1 MILVTGG
8 AGFIGS
14 NFVLN
19 WLSTQNEGLINLDSL
34 SYAADLNNLESI
46 SENKEYFFIKGNI
59 EDENL
64 IEHILEKYN
73 PRAVIN
79 FAAETHVDR
88 SIEDP
93 ETFMKTNILGTFHLL
108 NASLKF
114 WKKISSDDQKKFKFL
129 HISTDEVFGSLS
141 LEDEKS
147 NELSLYKPNSPYS
160 ASKAASNHLVRAWGE
175 TYKLPVIT
183 TNCTNNYG
191 PHQYPEKLIPLLIH
205 NCLNNKKLPIYGK
218 GENVRDW
225 LYVED
230 HCEAIK
236 TVLVN
241 GSIGE
246 TYNISG
252 NNEKTNIE
260 IAVTVCSTLDEIK
273 PRKDNSSYKELI
285 EFVED
290 RPGHDFRYSLDISK
304 IKKELN
310 WQPQE
315 TFETGI
321 RKTVK
326 WYLENKDWCER
337 VQDRSYQ
344 GQRLGVIKQ

>member
-46 SENKEYFFIKGNI
+46 SENKEYFFIKGSI
-59 EDENL
+59 EDQNL
-64 IEHILEKYN
+64 IEKILEKYN

-88 SIEDP
+88 SIENP
-93 ETFMKTNILGTFHLL
+93 EIFMKTNIFGTFHLL

-114 WKKISSDDQKKFKFL
+114 WKKISLDDQKKFKFL

-147 NELSLYKPNSPYS
+147 NELSPYKPNSPYS
-160 ASKAASNHLVRAWGE
+160 ASKAASDHLVRAWGE

-191 PHQYPEKLIPLLIH
+191 PHQFPEKLIPLLIH

-236 TVLVN
+236 EVLVK

-246 TYNISG
+246 TYNIGG

-260 IAVTVCSTLDEIK
+260 IAETVCSALDEIK
-273 PRKDNSSYKELI
+273 PRKNNSSYKELI
-285 EFVED
+285 TFVED

-315 TFETGI
+315 TFESGI
-321 RKTVK
+321 RKTIL
-326 WYLENKDWCER
+326 WYLENMNDINPE
-337 VQDRSYQ
+337 
-344 GQRLGVIKQ
+344 

>member
-46 SENKEYFFIKGNI
+46 SENKEYFFIKGSI
-59 EDENL
+59 EDQNL
-64 IEHILEKYN
+64 IEKILEKYN

-88 SIEDP
+88 SIENP
-93 ETFMKTNILGTFHLL
+93 EIFMKTNIFGTFHLL

-114 WKKISSDDQKKFKFL
+114 WKKISLDDQKKFKFL

-147 NELSLYKPNSPYS
+147 NELSPYKPNSPYS
-160 ASKAASNHLVRAWGE
+160 ASKAASDHLVRAWGE

-191 PHQYPEKLIPLLIH
+191 PHQFPEKLIPLLIH

-236 TVLVN
+236 EVLVK

-246 TYNISG
+246 TYNIGG

-260 IAVTVCSTLDEIK
+260 IVKTVCSTLDEIK
-273 PRKDNSSYKELI
+273 PRKNNSSYKELI
-285 EFVED
+285 TFVED

-315 TFETGI
+315 TFESGI
-321 RKTVK
+321 RKTSL
-326 WYLENKDWCER
+326 WYLENMNDINPE
-337 VQDRSYQ
+337 
-344 GQRLGVIKQ
+344 

>member
-46 SENKEYFFIKGNI
+46 SENKEYFFIKGSI
-59 EDENL
+59 EDQNL
-64 IEHILEKYN
+64 IEKILEKYN

-88 SIEDP
+88 SIENP
-93 ETFMKTNILGTFHLL
+93 EIFMKTNIFGTFHLL

-114 WKKISSDDQKKFKFL
+114 WKKISLDDQKKFKFL

-147 NELSLYKPNSPYS
+147 NELSPYKPNSPYS
-160 ASKAASNHLVRAWGE
+160 ASKAASDHLVRAWGE

-191 PHQYPEKLIPLLIH
+191 PHQFPEKLIPLLIH

-236 TVLVN
+236 EVLVK

-246 TYNISG
+246 TYNIGG

-260 IAVTVCSTLDEIK
+260 IVKTVCSTLDEIK
-273 PRKDNSSYKELI
+273 PRKNNSSYKELI
-285 EFVED
+285 TFVED

-310 WQPQE
+310 WRPQE
-315 TFETGI
+315 TFESGI
-321 RKTVK
+321 RKTIL
-326 WYLENKDWCER
+326 WYLENMNDINPE
-337 VQDRSYQ
+337 
-344 GQRLGVIKQ
+344 

>member
-46 SENKEYFFIKGNI
+46 SENKEYFFIKGSI
-59 EDENL
+59 EDQNL
-64 IEHILEKYN
+64 IEKILEKYN

-88 SIEDP
+88 SIENP
-93 ETFMKTNILGTFHLL
+93 EIFMKTNIFGTFHLL

-114 WKKISSDDQKKFKFL
+114 WKKISLDNQKKFKFL

-147 NELSLYKPNSPYS
+147 NELSPYKPNSPYS
-160 ASKAASNHLVRAWGE
+160 ASKAASDHLVRAWGE

-191 PHQYPEKLIPLLIH
+191 PHQFPEKLIPLLIH

-236 TVLVN
+236 EVLVK

-246 TYNISG
+246 TYNIGG

-260 IAVTVCSTLDEIK
+260 IVKTVCSALDEIK
-273 PRKDNSSYKELI
+273 PRKNNSSYKELI
-285 EFVED
+285 TFVED

-315 TFETGI
+315 TFESGI
-321 RKTVK
+321 RKTIL
-326 WYLENKDWCER
+326 WYLENMNDINPE
-337 VQDRSYQ
+337 
-344 GQRLGVIKQ
+344 

>member
-46 SENKEYFFIKGNI
+46 SENKEYFFIKGSI
-59 EDENL
+59 EDQNL
-64 IEHILEKYN
+64 IEKILEKYN

-88 SIEDP
+88 SIENP
-93 ETFMKTNILGTFHLL
+93 EIFMKTNIFGTFHLL

-114 WKKISSDDQKKFKFL
+114 WKKNSLDNQKKFKFL

-147 NELSLYKPNSPYS
+147 NELSPYKPNSPYS
-160 ASKAASNHLVRAWGE
+160 ASKAASDHLVRAWGE

-191 PHQYPEKLIPLLIH
+191 PHQFPEKLIPLLIH

-236 TVLVN
+236 EVLVK

-246 TYNISG
+246 SYNIGG

-260 IAVTVCSTLDEIK
+260 IVKTVCSTLDEIK
-273 PRKDNSSYKELI
+273 PRKNNSSYKELI
-285 EFVED
+285 TFVED

-315 TFETGI
+315 TFESGI
-321 RKTVK
+321 RKTIL
-326 WYLENKDWCER
+326 WYLENMNDINPE
-337 VQDRSYQ
+337 
-344 GQRLGVIKQ
+344 

>member
-34 SYAADLNNLESI
+34 SYAADLNKLESI
-46 SENKEYFFIKGNI
+46 SENKEYFFIKGSI
-59 EDENL
+59 EDQNL
-64 IEHILEKYN
+64 IEKILEKYN

-88 SIEDP
+88 SIENP
-93 ETFMKTNILGTFHLL
+93 EIFMKTNIFGTFHLL

-114 WKKISSDDQKKFKFL
+114 WKKISLDNQKKFKFL

-147 NELSLYKPNSPYS
+147 NELSPYKPNSPYS
-160 ASKAASNHLVRAWGE
+160 ASKAASDHLVRAWGE

-191 PHQYPEKLIPLLIH
+191 PHQFPEKLIPLLIH

-236 TVLVN
+236 EVLEN

-246 TYNISG
+246 TYNIGG

-260 IAVTVCSTLDEIK
+260 IVKTVCSTLDEIK
-273 PRKDNSSYKELI
+273 PRKNNSSYKELI
-285 EFVED
+285 TFVED

-310 WQPQE
+310 WVPQE
-315 TFETGI
+315 TFESGI
-321 RKTVK
+321 RKTIL
-326 WYLENKDWCER
+326 WYLEKMNDINPE
-337 VQDRSYQ
+337 
-344 GQRLGVIKQ
+344 

>member
-46 SENKEYFFIKGNI
+46 SENKEYFFIKGSI
-59 EDENL
+59 EDQNL
-64 IEHILEKYN
+64 IEQILEKYN

-93 ETFMKTNILGTFHLL
+93 EIFIKTNILGTFHLL
-108 NASLKF
+108 NTSLKF
-114 WKKISSDDQKKFKFL
+114 WKKISLDNQKKFKFL

-147 NELSLYKPNSPYS
+147 NELSPYKPNSPYS
-160 ASKAASNHLVRAWGE
+160 ASKAASDHLVRAWGE

-191 PHQYPEKLIPLLIH
+191 PHQFPEKLIPLLIH

-236 TVLVN
+236 EVLVK

-246 TYNISG
+246 TYNIGG

-260 IAVTVCSTLDEIK
+260 IVKTVCSTLDEIK
-273 PRKDNSSYKELI
+273 PRKNNSSYKELI
-285 EFVED
+285 TFVED

-315 TFETGI
+315 TFESGI
-321 RKTVK
+321 RKTIL
-326 WYLENKDWCER
+326 WYLENMNDINPE
-337 VQDRSYQ
+337 
-344 GQRLGVIKQ
+344 

>member
-46 SENKEYFFIKGNI
+46 SENKEYFFIKGSI
-59 EDENL
+59 EDQNL
-64 IEHILEKYN
+64 IEQILEKYN

-93 ETFMKTNILGTFHLL
+93 EIFIKTNILGTFHLL

-114 WKKISSDDQKKFKFL
+114 WKKISLDNQKKFKFL

-147 NELSLYKPNSPYS
+147 NELSPYKPNSPYS
-160 ASKAASNHLVRAWGE
+160 ASKAASDHLVRAWGE

-191 PHQYPEKLIPLLIH
+191 PHQFPEKLIPLLIH
-205 NCLNNKKLPIYGK
+205 NCLNNKKLPIYGN

-236 TVLVN
+236 EVLVK

-246 TYNISG
+246 TYNIGG

-260 IAVTVCSTLDEIK
+260 IVKTVCSTLDEIK
-273 PRKDNSSYKELI
+273 PRKNNSSYKELI
-285 EFVED
+285 TFVED

-315 TFETGI
+315 TFESGI
-321 RKTVK
+321 RKTIL
-326 WYLENKDWCER
+326 WYLENMNDICPE
-337 VQDRSYQ
+337 
-344 GQRLGVIKQ
+344 

>member
-46 SENKEYFFIKGNI
+46 SENKEYFFIKGSI
-59 EDENL
+59 EDQNL
-64 IEHILEKYN
+64 IEKILEKYN

-88 SIEDP
+88 SIENP
-93 ETFMKTNILGTFHLL
+93 EIFMKTNIFGTFHLL

-114 WKKISSDDQKKFKFL
+114 WKKISLDDQKKFKFL

-147 NELSLYKPNSPYS
+147 NELSPYKPNSPYS
-160 ASKAASNHLVRAWGE
+160 ASKAASDHLVRAWGE

-191 PHQYPEKLIPLLIH
+191 PHQFPEKLIPLLIH

-236 TVLVN
+236 EVLVK

-246 TYNISG
+246 TYNIGG

-260 IAVTVCSTLDEIK
+260 IAETVCSALDEIK
-273 PRKDNSSYKELI
+273 PRKNNSSYKELI
-285 EFVED
+285 TFVED

-310 WQPQE
+310 WRPQE
-315 TFETGI
+315 TFESGI
-321 RKTVK
+321 RKTIL
-326 WYLENKDWCER
+326 WYLENMNDINPE
-337 VQDRSYQ
+337 
-344 GQRLGVIKQ
+344 

>member
-19 WLSTQNEGLINLDSL
+19 WLSTQNEGLVNLDSL

-46 SENKEYFFIKGNI
+46 SENKEYFFIKGSI
-59 EDENL
+59 EDQNL
-64 IEHILEKYN
+64 IEKILEKYN

-88 SIEDP
+88 SIENP
-93 ETFMKTNILGTFHLL
+93 EIFMKTNIFGTFHLL

-114 WKKISSDDQKKFKFL
+114 WKKISSEKQKKFKFL

-147 NELSLYKPNSPYS
+147 NELSPYKPNSPYS
-160 ASKAASNHLVRAWGE
+160 ASKAASDHLVRVWGE

-191 PHQYPEKLIPLLIH
+191 PHQFPEKLIPLLIH

-236 TVLVN
+236 EVLVK

-246 TYNISG
+246 TYNIGG

-260 IAVTVCSTLDEIK
+260 IVKTVCSTLDEIK
-273 PRKDNSSYKELI
+273 PRKNNSSYKELI
-285 EFVED
+285 TFVED

-315 TFETGI
+315 TFESGI
-321 RKTVK
+321 RKTIL
-326 WYLENKDWCER
+326 WYLENMNDINPE
-337 VQDRSYQ
+337 
-344 GQRLGVIKQ
+344 

>member
-59 EDENL
+59 EDQNL
-64 IEHILEKYN
+64 IEKILEKYN

-88 SIEDP
+88 SIENP
-93 ETFMKTNILGTFHLL
+93 VIFMKTNIFGTFHLL

-114 WKKISSDDQKKFKFL
+114 WKTISLDDQKKFKFL

-147 NELSLYKPNSPYS
+147 NELSPYKPNSPYS
-160 ASKAASNHLVRAWGE
+160 ASKAASDHLVRAWGE

-191 PHQYPEKLIPLLIH
+191 PHQFPEKLIPLLIH

-218 GENVRDW
+218 GQNIRDW

-236 TVLVN
+236 EVLLK

-246 TYNISG
+246 TYNIGG

-260 IAVTVCSTLDEIK
+260 IVKTVCSTLDEIK
-273 PRKDNSSYKELI
+273 PRKNNSSYKELI
-285 EFVED
+285 TFVED

-315 TFETGI
+315 TFESGI
-321 RKTVK
+321 RKTIL
-326 WYLENKDWCER
+326 WYLENMNDINPE
-337 VQDRSYQ
+337 
-344 GQRLGVIKQ
+344 

>member
-46 SENKEYFFIKGNI
+46 SENKEYFFIKGSI
-59 EDENL
+59 EDQNL
-64 IEHILEKYN
+64 IEKILEKYN

-88 SIEDP
+88 SIENP
-93 ETFMKTNILGTFHLL
+93 EIFMKTNIFGTFHLL

-114 WKKISSDDQKKFKFL
+114 WKKISLDDQKKFKFL

-147 NELSLYKPNSPYS
+147 NELSPYKPNSPYS
-160 ASKAASNHLVRAWGE
+160 ASKAASDHLVRAWGE

-191 PHQYPEKLIPLLIH
+191 PHQFPEKLIPLLIH

-236 TVLVN
+236 EVLVK

-246 TYNISG
+246 TYNIGG

-260 IAVTVCSTLDEIK
+260 IVKTVCSTLDEIK
-273 PRKDNSSYKELI
+273 PRKNNSSYKELI
-285 EFVED
+285 TFVED

-315 TFETGI
+315 TFESGI
-321 RKTVK
+321 RKTIL
-326 WYLENKDWCER
+326 WYLEDLND
-337 VQDRSYQ
+337 
-344 GQRLGVIKQ
+344 I

>member
-46 SENKEYFFIKGNI
+46 SENKEYFFIKGSI
-59 EDENL
+59 GDQNL
-64 IEHILEKYN
+64 VEQILEKYN

-88 SIEDP
+88 SIENP
-93 ETFMKTNILGTFHLL
+93 EIFMKTNIFGTFHLL

-114 WKKISSDDQKKFKFL
+114 WKKISLDDQKKFKFL

-147 NELSLYKPNSPYS
+147 NELSPYKPNSPYS
-160 ASKAASNHLVRAWGE
+160 ASKAASDHLVRAWGE

-191 PHQYPEKLIPLLIH
+191 PHQFPEKLIPLLIH

-236 TVLVN
+236 EVLVK
-241 GSIGE
+241 GSIGQ
-246 TYNISG
+246 TYNIGG

-260 IAVTVCSTLDEIK
+260 IVKTVCSTLDEIK
-273 PRKDNSSYKELI
+273 PRKNNSSYKELI
-285 EFVED
+285 TFVED

-315 TFETGI
+315 TFESGI
-321 RKTVK
+321 RKTIL
-326 WYLENKDWCER
+326 WYLENMNDINPE
-337 VQDRSYQ
+337 
-344 GQRLGVIKQ
+344 

>member
-19 WLSTQNEGLINLDSL
+19 WMSTQNEGLINLDSL
-34 SYAADLNNLESI
+34 SYAADLYNLESI
-46 SENKEYFFIKGNI
+46 SENKEYFFIKGSI
-59 EDENL
+59 EDQNL

-93 ETFMKTNILGTFHLL
+93 EIFVNTNILGTFHLL

-114 WKKISSDDQKKFKFL
+114 WKKISSDDQKKFKLL

-147 NELSLYKPNSPYS
+147 NELSPYKPNSPYS

-236 TVLVN
+236 IVLVN

-246 TYNISG
+246 TYNICG

-337 VQDRSYQ
+337 V
-344 GQRLGVIKQ
+344 

>member
-19 WLSTQNEGLINLDSL
+19 WMSTQNEGLINLDSL
-34 SYAADLNNLESI
+34 SYAADLKNLESI
-46 SENKEYFFIKGNI
+46 SENKEYFFIKGSI
-59 EDENL
+59 EDQNL
-64 IEHILEKYN
+64 IEKILEKYN

-93 ETFMKTNILGTFHLL
+93 EIFVNTNILGTFHLL

-114 WKKISSDDQKKFKFL
+114 WKKISSDDQKKFKLL

-147 NELSLYKPNSPYS
+147 NELSPYKPNSPYS

-218 GENVRDW
+218 GKNIRDW

-260 IAVTVCSTLDEIK
+260 IAVTVCSTLDDIK

-337 VQDRSYQ
+337 V
-344 GQRLGVIKQ
+344 

>member
-19 WLSTQNEGLINLDSL
+19 WMSTQNEGLINLDSL

-46 SENKEYFFIKGNI
+46 SENKEYFFIKGSI
-59 EDENL
+59 EDQNL

-93 ETFMKTNILGTFHLL
+93 EMFMKTNILGTFHLL

-147 NELSLYKPNSPYS
+147 NEFSPYKPNSPYS

-175 TYKLPVIT
+175 TYKLPVIS
-183 TNCTNNYG
+183 TNCTNN
-191 PHQYPEKLIPLLIH
+191 
-205 NCLNNKKLPIYGK
+205 
-218 GENVRDW
+218 
-225 LYVED
+225 
-230 HCEAIK
+230 
-236 TVLVN
+236 
-241 GSIGE
+241 
-246 TYNISG
+246 
-252 NNEKTNIE
+252 
-260 IAVTVCSTLDEIK
+260 
-273 PRKDNSSYKELI
+273 
-285 EFVED
+285 
-290 RPGHDFRYSLDISK
+290 
-304 IKKELN
+304 
-310 WQPQE
+310 
-315 TFETGI
+315 
-321 RKTVK
+321 
-326 WYLENKDWCER
+326 
-337 VQDRSYQ
+337 
-344 GQRLGVIKQ
+344 

>member
-46 SENKEYFFIKGNI
+46 SENKEYFFIKGSI
-59 EDENL
+59 EDQNL
-64 IEHILEKYN
+64 IEKILEKYN

-88 SIEDP
+88 SIENP
-93 ETFMKTNILGTFHLL
+93 EIFMKTNIFGTFHLL

-114 WKKISSDDQKKFKFL
+114 WKKISLDDQKKFKFL

-147 NELSLYKPNSPYS
+147 NELSPYKPNSPYS
-160 ASKAASNHLVRAWGE
+160 ASKAASDHLVRAWGE

-191 PHQYPEKLIPLLIH
+191 PHQFPEKLIPLLIH

-236 TVLVN
+236 EVLVK

-246 TYNISG
+246 TYNIGG

-260 IAVTVCSTLDEIK
+260 IVKTVCSTLDEIK
-273 PRKDNSSYKELI
+273 PRKNNSSYKKLI
-285 EFVED
+285 TFVED

-315 TFETGI
+315 TFESGI
-321 RKTVK
+321 RKTIL
-326 WYLENKDWCER
+326 WYLENMND
-337 VQDRSYQ
+337 
-344 GQRLGVIKQ
+344 I

>member
-46 SENKEYFFIKGNI
+46 SENKEYFFIKGSI
-59 EDENL
+59 EDQNL
-64 IEHILEKYN
+64 IEKILEKYN

-88 SIEDP
+88 SIENP
-93 ETFMKTNILGTFHLL
+93 EIFMKTNIFGTFHLL

-114 WKKISSDDQKKFKFL
+114 WKKISLDDQKKFKFL

-147 NELSLYKPNSPYS
+147 NELSPYKPNSPYS

-191 PHQYPEKLIPLLIH
+191 PHQFPEKLIPLLIH

-236 TVLVN
+236 EVLVK

-246 TYNISG
+246 TYNIGG

-260 IAVTVCSTLDEIK
+260 IVKTVCSTLDEIK
-273 PRKDNSSYKELI
+273 PRKNNSSYKELI
-285 EFVED
+285 TFVED

-315 TFETGI
+315 TFGSGI
-321 RKTVK
+321 RKTIL
-326 WYLENKDWCER
+326 WYLEDMNDINPE
-337 VQDRSYQ
+337 
-344 GQRLGVIKQ
+344 

>member
-34 SYAADLNNLESI
+34 SYAADLKNLESI
-46 SENKEYFFIKGNI
+46 SENKEYFFIKGSI
-59 EDENL
+59 EDQNL
-64 IEHILEKYN
+64 IEQILEKYN

-93 ETFMKTNILGTFHLL
+93 EMFMKTNILGTFHLL

-147 NELSLYKPNSPYS
+147 NELSPYKPNSPYS
-160 ASKAASNHLVRAWGE
+160 ASKAASDHLVRAWGE

-191 PHQYPEKLIPLLIH
+191 PHQFPEKLIPLLIH

-236 TVLVN
+236 EVLVK

-246 TYNISG
+246 TYNIGG

-260 IAVTVCSTLDEIK
+260 IVKTVCSTLDEIK
-273 PRKDNSSYKELI
+273 PRKNNSSYKELI
-285 EFVED
+285 TFVED

-315 TFETGI
+315 TFESGI
-321 RKTVK
+321 RKTIL
-326 WYLENKDWCER
+326 WYLENMNDINPE
-337 VQDRSYQ
+337 
-344 GQRLGVIKQ
+344 

>member
-1 MILVTGG
+1 MILLTGG

-46 SENKEYFFIKGNI
+46 SENKEYFFIKGSI
-59 EDENL
+59 EDQNL
-64 IEHILEKYN
+64 IEKILEKYN

-88 SIEDP
+88 SIENQ
-93 ETFMKTNILGTFHLL
+93 EIFMKTNIFGTFHLL

-114 WKKISSDDQKKFKFL
+114 WKKISLDAQKKFKFL

-147 NELSLYKPNSPYS
+147 NELSPYKPNSPYS
-160 ASKAASNHLVRAWGE
+160 ASKAASDHLVRAWGE

-191 PHQYPEKLIPLLIH
+191 PHQFPEKLIPLLIH

-236 TVLVN
+236 EVLVK

-246 TYNISG
+246 TYNIGG

-260 IAVTVCSTLDEIK
+260 IVKTVCSTLDEIK
-273 PRKDNSSYKELI
+273 PRKNNSSYKELI
-285 EFVED
+285 TFVED

-315 TFETGI
+315 TFESGI
-321 RKTVK
+321 RKTIL
-326 WYLENKDWCER
+326 WYLEDMNDINPE
-337 VQDRSYQ
+337 
-344 GQRLGVIKQ
+344 

>member
-34 SYAADLNNLESI
+34 SYAADLYNLESI
-46 SENKEYFFIKGNI
+46 SENKEYFFIKGSI
-59 EDENL
+59 EDQNL

-93 ETFMKTNILGTFHLL
+93 EIFMKTNILGTFHLL

-147 NELSLYKPNSPYS
+147 NELSPYKPNSPYS

-218 GENVRDW
+218 GKNIRDW

-260 IAVTVCSTLDEIK
+260 IAVTVCSTLDDIK

-337 VQDRSYQ
+337 V
-344 GQRLGVIKQ
+344 

>member
-46 SENKEYFFIKGNI
+46 SENKEYFFIKGSI
-59 EDENL
+59 EDQNL
-64 IEHILEKYN
+64 IEQILEKYN

-93 ETFMKTNILGTFHLL
+93 EIFIKTNILGTFHLL

-114 WKKISSDDQKKFKFL
+114 WKKISLDDQKKFKFL

-147 NELSLYKPNSPYS
+147 NELSPYKPNSPYS
-160 ASKAASNHLVRAWGE
+160 ASKAASDHLVRAWGE

-191 PHQYPEKLIPLLIH
+191 PHQFPEKLIPLLIH
-205 NCLNNKKLPIYGK
+205 NCLNNKKLPIYGN

-236 TVLVN
+236 EVLVK

-246 TYNISG
+246 TYNIGG

-260 IAVTVCSTLDEIK
+260 IVKTVCSTLDEIK
-273 PRKDNSSYKELI
+273 PRKNNSSYKKLI
-285 EFVED
+285 TFVED

-315 TFETGI
+315 TFESGI
-321 RKTVK
+321 RKTIL
-326 WYLENKDWCER
+326 WYLENMNDINPE
-337 VQDRSYQ
+337 
-344 GQRLGVIKQ
+344 

>member
-46 SENKEYFFIKGNI
+46 SENKEYFFIKGSI
-59 EDENL
+59 EDQNL
-64 IEHILEKYN
+64 IEQILEKYN

-88 SIEDP
+88 SIENP
-93 ETFMKTNILGTFHLL
+93 EIFMKTNIFGTFHLL

-114 WKKISSDDQKKFKFL
+114 WKKISLDDQKKFKFL

-147 NELSLYKPNSPYS
+147 NELSPYKPNSPYS
-160 ASKAASNHLVRAWGE
+160 ASKAASDHLVRAWGE

-191 PHQYPEKLIPLLIH
+191 PHQFPEKLIPLLIH

-236 TVLVN
+236 EVLVK

-246 TYNISG
+246 TYNIGG

-260 IAVTVCSTLDEIK
+260 IVKTVCSTLDEIK
-273 PRKDNSSYKELI
+273 PRKNNSSYKELI
-285 EFVED
+285 TFVED

-315 TFETGI
+315 TFESGI
-321 RKTVK
+321 RKTIL
-326 WYLENKDWCER
+326 WYLENMNDINPE
-337 VQDRSYQ
+337 
-344 GQRLGVIKQ
+344 

>member
-46 SENKEYFFIKGNI
+46 SENKEYFFIKGSI
-59 EDENL
+59 EDQNL
-64 IEHILEKYN
+64 IEQILEKYN

-93 ETFMKTNILGTFHLL
+93 EIFIKTNILGTFHLL

-114 WKKISSDDQKKFKFL
+114 WKKISLDNQKKFKFL

-147 NELSLYKPNSPYS
+147 NELSPYKPNSPYS
-160 ASKAASNHLVRAWGE
+160 ASKAASDHLVRAWGE

-191 PHQYPEKLIPLLIH
+191 PHQFPEKLIPLLIH
-205 NCLNNKKLPIYGK
+205 NCLNNKKLPIYGN

-236 TVLVN
+236 EVLVK

-246 TYNISG
+246 TYNIGG

-260 IAVTVCSTLDEIK
+260 IVKTVCSTLDEIK
-273 PRKDNSSYKELI
+273 PRKNNSSYKELI
-285 EFVED
+285 TFVED
-290 RPGHDFRYSLDISK
+290 RLGHDFRYSLDISK

-315 TFETGI
+315 TFESGI
-321 RKTVK
+321 RKTIL
-326 WYLENKDWCER
+326 WYLENMNDINPE
-337 VQDRSYQ
+337 
-344 GQRLGVIKQ
+344 

>member
-59 EDENL
+59 EDQNL
-64 IEHILEKYN
+64 IEKILEKYN

-88 SIEDP
+88 SIENP
-93 ETFMKTNILGTFHLL
+93 EIFMKTNIFGTFHLL

-114 WKKISSDDQKKFKFL
+114 WKKISSEKQKKFKFL

-147 NELSLYKPNSPYS
+147 NELSSYKPNSPYS
-160 ASKAASNHLVRAWGE
+160 ASKAASDHLVRAWGE

-191 PHQYPEKLIPLLIH
+191 PHQFPEKLIPLLIH

-236 TVLVN
+236 EVLVK

-246 TYNISG
+246 TYNIGG

-260 IAVTVCSTLDEIK
+260 IVKTVCSTLDEIK
-273 PRKDNSSYKELI
+273 PRKNNSSYKELI
-285 EFVED
+285 TFVED

-315 TFETGI
+315 TFESGI
-321 RKTVK
+321 RKTIL
-326 WYLENKDWCER
+326 WYLENMNDINPE
-337 VQDRSYQ
+337 
-344 GQRLGVIKQ
+344 

>member
-34 SYAADLNNLESI
+34 SYVADLNNLESI
-46 SENKEYFFIKGNI
+46 SENKEYFFIKGSI
-59 EDENL
+59 EDQNL
-64 IEHILEKYN
+64 IEKILEKYN

-88 SIEDP
+88 SIENP
-93 ETFMKTNILGTFHLL
+93 EIFMKTNIFGTFHLL

-114 WKKISSDDQKKFKFL
+114 WKKISLDDQKKFKFL

-147 NELSLYKPNSPYS
+147 NELSPYKPNSPYS
-160 ASKAASNHLVRAWGE
+160 ASKAASDHLVRAWGE

-191 PHQYPEKLIPLLIH
+191 PHQFPEKLIPLLIH

-236 TVLVN
+236 EVLVK

-246 TYNISG
+246 TYNIGG

-260 IAVTVCSTLDEIK
+260 IVKTVCSTLDEIK
-273 PRKDNSSYKELI
+273 PRKNNSSYKELI
-285 EFVED
+285 TFVED

-315 TFETGI
+315 TFESGI
-321 RKTVK
+321 RKTIL
-326 WYLENKDWCER
+326 WYLENMNDINPE
-337 VQDRSYQ
+337 
-344 GQRLGVIKQ
+344 

>member
-46 SENKEYFFIKGNI
+46 SENKEYFFIKGSI
-59 EDENL
+59 EDQNL
-64 IEHILEKYN
+64 IEKILEKYN

-88 SIEDP
+88 SIENP
-93 ETFMKTNILGTFHLL
+93 EIFMKTNIFGTFHLL

-114 WKKISSDDQKKFKFL
+114 WKKISLDDQKKFKFL

-147 NELSLYKPNSPYS
+147 NELSPYKPNSPYS
-160 ASKAASNHLVRAWGE
+160 ASKAASDHLVRAWGE

-191 PHQYPEKLIPLLIH
+191 PHQFPEKLIPLLIH

-236 TVLVN
+236 EVLVK

-246 TYNISG
+246 TYNIGG

-260 IAVTVCSTLDEIK
+260 IVKTVCSTLDEIK
-273 PRKDNSSYKELI
+273 PRKNNSSYKELI
-285 EFVED
+285 TFVED

-310 WQPQE
+310 WQPKE
-315 TFETGI
+315 TFESGI
-321 RKTVK
+321 RKTIL
-326 WYLENKDWCER
+326 WYLENMNDINPE
-337 VQDRSYQ
+337 
-344 GQRLGVIKQ
+344 

>member
-1 MILVTGG
+1 M
-8 AGFIGS
+8 
-14 NFVLN
+14 N

-46 SENKEYFFIKGNI
+46 SENKEYFFIKGSI
-59 EDENL
+59 EDQNL
-64 IEHILEKYN
+64 IEQILEKYN

-88 SIEDP
+88 SIENP
-93 ETFMKTNILGTFHLL
+93 EIFMKTNIFGTFHLL

-114 WKKISSDDQKKFKFL
+114 WKKISLDDQKKFKFL

-147 NELSLYKPNSPYS
+147 NELSPYKPNSPYS
-160 ASKAASNHLVRAWGE
+160 ASKAASDHLVRAWGE

-191 PHQYPEKLIPLLIH
+191 PHQFPEKLIPLLIH

-236 TVLVN
+236 EVLEN

-246 TYNISG
+246 TYNIGG

-260 IAVTVCSTLDEIK
+260 IVKTVCSTLDEIK
-273 PRKDNSSYKELI
+273 PRKNNSSYKELI
-285 EFVED
+285 TFVED

-304 IKKELN
+304 IKNELN
-310 WQPQE
+310 WMPQE
-315 TFETGI
+315 TFESGI
-321 RKTVK
+321 RKTIL
-326 WYLENKDWCER
+326 WYLEDMNDINPE
-337 VQDRSYQ
+337 
-344 GQRLGVIKQ
+344 

>member
-46 SENKEYFFIKGNI
+46 SENKEYFFIKGSI
-59 EDENL
+59 EDQNL
-64 IEHILEKYN
+64 IEKILEKYN

-88 SIEDP
+88 SIENP
-93 ETFMKTNILGTFHLL
+93 EIFMKTNIFGTFHLL

-114 WKKISSDDQKKFKFL
+114 WKKISLDDQKKFKFL

-147 NELSLYKPNSPYS
+147 NELSPYKPNSPYS
-160 ASKAASNHLVRAWGE
+160 ASKASSDHLVRAWGE

-191 PHQYPEKLIPLLIH
+191 PHQFPEKLIPLLIH

-236 TVLVN
+236 EVLVK

-246 TYNISG
+246 TYNIGG

-260 IAVTVCSTLDEIK
+260 IVKTVCSTLDEIK
-273 PRKDNSSYKELI
+273 PRKNNSSYKELI
-285 EFVED
+285 TFVED

-315 TFETGI
+315 TFEAGI
-321 RKTVK
+321 R
-326 WYLENKDWCER
+326 
-337 VQDRSYQ
+337 
-344 GQRLGVIKQ
+344 

>member
-46 SENKEYFFIKGNI
+46 SENKEYFFIKGSI
-59 EDENL
+59 GDQNL
-64 IEHILEKYN
+64 IEKILEKYN

-93 ETFMKTNILGTFHLL
+93 EIFIKTNILGTFHLL

-114 WKKISSDDQKKFKFL
+114 WKKISLDNQKKFKFL

-147 NELSLYKPNSPYS
+147 NELSPYKPNSPYS
-160 ASKAASNHLVRAWGE
+160 ASKAASDHLVRAWGE

-191 PHQYPEKLIPLLIH
+191 PHQFPEKLIPLLIH

-236 TVLVN
+236 EVLVK

-246 TYNISG
+246 TYNIGG

-260 IAVTVCSTLDEIK
+260 IVKTVCSTLDEIK
-273 PRKDNSSYKELI
+273 PRKNNSSYKKLI
-285 EFVED
+285 TFVED

-304 IKKELN
+304 IKKELD

-315 TFETGI
+315 TFESGI
-321 RKTVK
+321 RKTIL
-326 WYLENKDWCER
+326 WYLENMND
-337 VQDRSYQ
+337 
-344 GQRLGVIKQ
+344 I

>member
-46 SENKEYFFIKGNI
+46 SENKEYFFIKGSI
-59 EDENL
+59 EDQNL
-64 IEHILEKYN
+64 IEKILEKYN

-93 ETFMKTNILGTFHLL
+93 EIFMKTNIFGTFHLL

-147 NELSLYKPNSPYS
+147 NELSPYKPNSPYS
-160 ASKAASNHLVRAWGE
+160 ASKAASDHLVRAWGE

-191 PHQYPEKLIPLLIH
+191 PHQFPEKLIPLLIH

-236 TVLVN
+236 EVLVK

-246 TYNISG
+246 TYNIGG

-260 IAVTVCSTLDEIK
+260 IVKTVCSTLDEIK
-273 PRKDNSSYKELI
+273 PRKNNSSYKELI
-285 EFVED
+285 TFVED

-310 WQPQE
+310 WMPQE
-315 TFETGI
+315 TFESGI
-321 RKTVK
+321 RKTIL
-326 WYLENKDWCER
+326 WYLENMNDINPE
-337 VQDRSYQ
+337 
-344 GQRLGVIKQ
+344 

>member
-59 EDENL
+59 EDQNL
-64 IEHILEKYN
+64 IEKILEKYN

-88 SIEDP
+88 SIENP
-93 ETFMKTNILGTFHLL
+93 EIFMKTNIFGTFHLL
-108 NASLKF
+108 SASLKF
-114 WKKISSDDQKKFKFL
+114 WKKISLDDQKKFKFL

-147 NELSLYKPNSPYS
+147 NELSPYKPNSPYS
-160 ASKAASNHLVRAWGE
+160 ASKAASDHLVRAWGE

-191 PHQYPEKLIPLLIH
+191 PHQFPEKLIPLLIH

-218 GENVRDW
+218 GQNIRDW

-236 TVLVN
+236 EVLVK

-246 TYNISG
+246 TYNIGG

-260 IAVTVCSTLDEIK
+260 IVKTVCSTLDEIK
-273 PRKDNSSYKELI
+273 PRKNNSSYKELI
-285 EFVED
+285 TFVED

-315 TFETGI
+315 TFESGI
-321 RKTVK
+321 RKTIL
-326 WYLENKDWCER
+326 WYLENMNDINPE
-337 VQDRSYQ
+337 
-344 GQRLGVIKQ
+344 

>member
-34 SYAADLNNLESI
+34 SYSADLNNLESI
-46 SENKEYFFIKGNI
+46 SENKEYFFIKGSI
-59 EDENL
+59 EDQNL
-64 IEHILEKYN
+64 IEKILEKYN

-88 SIEDP
+88 SIENP
-93 ETFMKTNILGTFHLL
+93 EIFMKTNIFGTFHLL

-114 WKKISSDDQKKFKFL
+114 WKKISLDDQKKFKFL

-147 NELSLYKPNSPYS
+147 NELSPYKPNSPYS
-160 ASKAASNHLVRAWGE
+160 ASKAASDHLVRAWGE

-191 PHQYPEKLIPLLIH
+191 PHQFPEKLIPLLIH

-236 TVLVN
+236 EVLVK

-246 TYNISG
+246 TYNIGG

-260 IAVTVCSTLDEIK
+260 IVKTVCSTLDEIK
-273 PRKDNSSYKELI
+273 PRKNNSSYKELI
-285 EFVED
+285 TFVED

-315 TFETGI
+315 TFESGI
-321 RKTVK
+321 RKTIL
-326 WYLENKDWCER
+326 WYLENMNDINPE
-337 VQDRSYQ
+337 
-344 GQRLGVIKQ
+344 

>member
-34 SYAADLNNLESI
+34 SYAADINNLESI
-46 SENKEYFFIKGNI
+46 SENKEYFFIKGSI
-59 EDENL
+59 EDQNL
-64 IEHILEKYN
+64 IEQILEKYN

-93 ETFMKTNILGTFHLL
+93 EIFIKTNILGTFHLL

-114 WKKISSDDQKKFKFL
+114 WKKISLDNQKKFKFL

-147 NELSLYKPNSPYS
+147 NELSPYKPNSPYS
-160 ASKAASNHLVRAWGE
+160 ASKAASDHLVRAWGE

-191 PHQYPEKLIPLLIH
+191 PHQFPEKLIPLLIH

-236 TVLVN
+236 EVLVK

-246 TYNISG
+246 TYNIGG

-260 IAVTVCSTLDEIK
+260 IVKTVCSTLDEIK
-273 PRKDNSSYKELI
+273 PRKNNSSYKELI
-285 EFVED
+285 TFVED

-315 TFETGI
+315 TFESGI
-321 RKTVK
+321 RKTIL
-326 WYLENKDWCER
+326 WYLENMNDINPE
-337 VQDRSYQ
+337 
-344 GQRLGVIKQ
+344 

>member
-46 SENKEYFFIKGNI
+46 SENKEYFFIKGSI
-59 EDENL
+59 EDQNL
-64 IEHILEKYN
+64 IEKILEKYN

-88 SIEDP
+88 SIENP
-93 ETFMKTNILGTFHLL
+93 EIFMKTNIFGTFHLL

-114 WKKISSDDQKKFKFL
+114 WKKISLDDQKKFKFL

-147 NELSLYKPNSPYS
+147 NELSPYKPNSPYS
-160 ASKAASNHLVRAWGE
+160 ASKAASDHLVRAWGE

-191 PHQYPEKLIPLLIH
+191 PHQFPEKLIPLLIH

-236 TVLVN
+236 EVLEN

-246 TYNISG
+246 TYNIGG

-260 IAVTVCSTLDEIK
+260 IVKTVCSTLDEIK
-273 PRKDNSSYKELI
+273 PRKNNSSYKELI
-285 EFVED
+285 TFVED

-315 TFETGI
+315 TFESGI
-321 RKTVK
+321 RKTIL
-326 WYLENKDWCER
+326 WYLENMNDINPE
-337 VQDRSYQ
+337 
-344 GQRLGVIKQ
+344 

>member
-46 SENKEYFFIKGNI
+46 SENKEYFFIKGSI
-59 EDENL
+59 EDQNL
-64 IEHILEKYN
+64 IEKILEKYN

-88 SIEDP
+88 SIENP
-93 ETFMKTNILGTFHLL
+93 EIFMKTNIFGTFHLL

-114 WKKISSDDQKKFKFL
+114 WKKISLDNQKKFKFL

-147 NELSLYKPNSPYS
+147 NELSPYKPNSPYS
-160 ASKAASNHLVRAWGE
+160 ASKAASDHLVRAWGE

-191 PHQYPEKLIPLLIH
+191 PHQFPEKLIPLLIH

-236 TVLVN
+236 EVLVK

-246 TYNISG
+246 TYNIGG

-260 IAVTVCSTLDEIK
+260 IVKTVCSTLDEIK
-273 PRKDNSSYKELI
+273 PRKNNSSYKKLI
-285 EFVED
+285 TFVED

-315 TFETGI
+315 TFESGI
-321 RKTVK
+321 RKTIL
-326 WYLENKDWCER
+326 WYLENMNDINPE
-337 VQDRSYQ
+337 
-344 GQRLGVIKQ
+344 

>member
-46 SENKEYFFIKGNI
+46 SENKEYFFIKGSI
-59 EDENL
+59 EDQNL
-64 IEHILEKYN
+64 IEQILEKYN

-88 SIEDP
+88 SIENP
-93 ETFMKTNILGTFHLL
+93 EIFMKTNIFGTFHLL

-114 WKKISSDDQKKFKFL
+114 WKKISLDDQKKFKFL

-147 NELSLYKPNSPYS
+147 NELSPYKPNSPYS
-160 ASKAASNHLVRAWGE
+160 ASKAASDHLVRAWGE

-191 PHQYPEKLIPLLIH
+191 PHQFPEKLIPLLIH

-236 TVLVN
+236 EVLVK

-246 TYNISG
+246 TYNIGG

-260 IAVTVCSTLDEIK
+260 IVKTVCSTLDEIK
-273 PRKDNSSYKELI
+273 PRKNNSSYKELI

-315 TFETGI
+315 TFESGI
-321 RKTVK
+321 RKTIL
-326 WYLENKDWCER
+326 WYLENMNDINPE
-337 VQDRSYQ
+337 
-344 GQRLGVIKQ
+344 

>member
-46 SENKEYFFIKGNI
+46 SENKEYFFIKGSI
-59 EDENL
+59 EDQNL
-64 IEHILEKYN
+64 IEKILEKYN

-88 SIEDP
+88 SIENP
-93 ETFMKTNILGTFHLL
+93 EIFMKTNIFGTFHLL

-114 WKKISSDDQKKFKFL
+114 WKKISLDNQKKFKFL

-147 NELSLYKPNSPYS
+147 NELSPYKPNSPYS
-160 ASKAASNHLVRAWGE
+160 ASKAASDHLVRAWGE

-191 PHQYPEKLIPLLIH
+191 PHQFPEKLIPLLIH

-236 TVLVN
+236 EVLVK
-241 GSIGE
+241 GLIGE
-246 TYNISG
+246 TYNIGG

-260 IAVTVCSTLDEIK
+260 IVKTVCSTLDEIK
-273 PRKDNSSYKELI
+273 PRKNNSSYKELI
-285 EFVED
+285 TFVED
-290 RPGHDFRYSLDISK
+290 RPGHDFRYSLDILK

-315 TFETGI
+315 TFESGI
-321 RKTVK
+321 RKTIL
-326 WYLENKDWCER
+326 WYLENMNDINPE
-337 VQDRSYQ
+337 
-344 GQRLGVIKQ
+344 

>member
-46 SENKEYFFIKGNI
+46 SENKEYFFIKGSI
-59 EDENL
+59 EDQNL
-64 IEHILEKYN
+64 IEKILEKYN

-88 SIEDP
+88 SIENP
-93 ETFMKTNILGTFHLL
+93 EIFMKTNIFGTFHLL

-114 WKKISSDDQKKFKFL
+114 WKKISLDDQKKFKFL

-147 NELSLYKPNSPYS
+147 NELSPYKPNSPYS
-160 ASKAASNHLVRAWGE
+160 ASKAASDHLVRAWGE

-191 PHQYPEKLIPLLIH
+191 PHQFPEKLIPLLIH
-205 NCLNNKKLPIYGK
+205 NCLNNIKLPIYGK

-236 TVLVN
+236 EVLVK

-246 TYNISG
+246 TYNIGG

-260 IAVTVCSTLDEIK
+260 IVKTVCSTLDEIK
-273 PRKDNSSYKELI
+273 PRKNNSSYKELI
-285 EFVED
+285 TFVED

-315 TFETGI
+315 TFESGI
-321 RKTVK
+321 RKTIL
-326 WYLENKDWCER
+326 WYLENMNDINPE
-337 VQDRSYQ
+337 
-344 GQRLGVIKQ
+344 

>member
-46 SENKEYFFIKGNI
+46 SENKEYFFIKGSI
-59 EDENL
+59 EDQNL
-64 IEHILEKYN
+64 IEKILEKYN

-88 SIEDP
+88 SIENP
-93 ETFMKTNILGTFHLL
+93 EIFMKTNIFGTFHLL

-114 WKKISSDDQKKFKFL
+114 WKKISLDDQKKFKFL

-147 NELSLYKPNSPYS
+147 NELSPYKPNSPYS
-160 ASKAASNHLVRAWGE
+160 ASKAASDHLVRAWGE

-191 PHQYPEKLIPLLIH
+191 PHQFPEKLIPLLIH

-236 TVLVN
+236 EVLVK

-246 TYNISG
+246 TYNIGG

-260 IAVTVCSTLDEIK
+260 IVKTVCSTLDEIK
-273 PRKDNSSYKELI
+273 PRKNNSSYKELI
-285 EFVED
+285 TFVED

-315 TFETGI
+315 TFESGI
-321 RKTVK
+321 RKTIL
-326 WYLENKDWCER
+326 WYLENMNDIRPE
-337 VQDRSYQ
+337 
-344 GQRLGVIKQ
+344 